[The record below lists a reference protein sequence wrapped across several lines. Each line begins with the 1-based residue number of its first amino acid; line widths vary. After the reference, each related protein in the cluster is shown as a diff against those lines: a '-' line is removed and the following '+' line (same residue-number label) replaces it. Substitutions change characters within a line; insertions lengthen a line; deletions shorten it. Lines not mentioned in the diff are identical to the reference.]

1 MENAS
6 SYEDLPGLDA
16 LDSGC
21 AEGCVGVGHGIWEID
36 GTSGIFDD
44 QALKSE
50 GGAVEGGVADAEVV
64 SEAAEEEALE
74 SPLAEIAGEAGG
86 GEVVVFE
93 KGGASVDGLAEALA

>member
-1 MENAS
+1 
-6 SYEDLPGLDA
+6 LDA

-21 AEGCVGVGHGIWEID
+21 AEGRVGIGHGIWEIN

-44 QALKSE
+44 QALKPE
-50 GGAVEGGVADAEVV
+50 GGTVERRVADAEVV

-93 KGGASVDGLAEALA
+93 EGGVGVDGLAEALA